1 MSWGDPNE
9 AVRKWVADAERQEA
23 ERRAAKRDLR
33 RSEEHDTVAHLRA
46 DMQHEIA
53 NLRAEMQHQRE
64 FLLNAVGQA
73 LGEISNKMC
82 DRAEASIAKL
92 ENEIARKFGETMGR
106 LDALAPDVRSR
117 SKRYEF
123 ANERGDE
130 QKAIIDLPNPLTPVI
145 RKTTLN

>member
-1 MSWGDPNE
+1 MSWGRTEEQQRWIDQ
-9 AVRKWVADAERQEA
+9 ADAAEEERA
-23 ERRAAKRDLR
+23 RRKRELR
-33 RSEEHDTVAHLRA
+33 RSSEHDTVAHLRA

-64 FLLNAVGQA
+64 FLLDAVGQA
-73 LGEISNKMC
+73 LGELSNKIC